1 LRPANRLWVVLSMRI
16 LFVHQNF
23 PGQFIHLAAALA
35 QTGHEVVALS
45 INQRAP
51 IPGVKALYYKP
62 TIGSTPQIHP
72 LVADFETK
80 VIRAEACVNA
90 AFQIKQQGFSPDVI
104 YAHTGWGESL
114 FLKDIWP
121 TAKLLC
127 YFEFFYQ
134 AQGADCGF
142 DPEFP
147 EDALARACRTHTKN
161 AHHLMSLEG
170 ADHGVSPTRWQWST
184 FPSRYQDKI
193 SVIHDGV
200 DTDRIQP
207 NPAVQISLTRDQ
219 LTLTA
224 QDEVITFVNRNLEPL
239 RGYHQFMR
247 ALPDILARRPQVHV
261 LIVGGDEVSYGAPR
275 SDGKSY
281 RQQFWEEVKERLDQ
295 DRIHFLGK
303 IPYPSF
309 LQLLQLA
316 TVHVY
321 LTYPF
326 VLSWSMLEAM
336 AAGAL
341 VVGSATPPVT
351 EVIRTGE
358 NGLLVDFFSTSELVD
373 AVCEGLQQ
381 RDRMLPLR
389 QQARRTIEEHYDL
402 QRICL
407 PKQLELIN
415 NL

>member
-1 LRPANRLWVVLSMRI
+1 MRI

-23 PGQFIHLAAALA
+23 PGQFIHLSAALA
-35 QTGHEVVALS
+35 QQGHEVVALA
-45 INQRAP
+45 INQRSP
-51 IPGVKALYYKP
+51 LPGVKVLYYKP

-72 LVADFETK
+72 LVVDFETK
-80 VIRAEACVNA
+80 VIRAEACARA
-90 AFQIKQQGFSPDVI
+90 ALQIKQQGFSPDVI
-104 YAHTGWGESL
+104 YAHTGWGEPL

-127 YFEFFYQ
+127 YFEFFYK

-147 EDALARACRTHTKN
+147 EDPFVRACRTNTKN
-161 AHHLMSLEG
+161 AHHLLSLEG

-200 DTDRIQP
+200 DTGRIQP
-207 NPAVQISLTRDQ
+207 NPRVQVSLSRDQ
-219 LTLTA
+219 LTLTPN
-224 QDEVITFVNRNLEPL
+224 DEVITFVNRNLEPL

-247 ALPDILARRPQVHV
+247 ALPEILARRPKARI
-261 LIVGGDEVSYGAPR
+261 LIVGGDEVSYGAPPE
-275 SDGKSY
+275 DGNSY
-281 RQQFWEEVKERLDQ
+281 RHQFWNEVKDRLDQ
-295 DRIHFLGK
+295 RRIHFLGK
-303 IPYPSF
+303 IPYENF
-309 LQLLQLA
+309 IQLLQLS

-341 VVGSATPPVT
+341 VVGSATAPVT
-351 EVIRTGE
+351 EVIRSGE
-358 NGLLVDFFSTSELVD
+358 NGLLVDFFSTNELVN
-373 AVCEGLQQ
+373 AVCEGLQE
-381 RDRMLPLR
+381 RDRLLPLR
-389 QQARRTIEEHYDL
+389 QQARQTIVEHYDL

-407 PKQLELIN
+407 PQQLELIHR
-415 NL
+415 LFGQ

>member
-1 LRPANRLWVVLSMRI
+1 MCPANKLWVVLSMRI

-23 PGQFIHLAAALA
+23 PGQFIHLSAALV
-35 QTGHEVVALS
+35 QIGHEVVALS
-45 INQRAP
+45 INQRIP
-51 IPGVKALYYKP
+51 IPGVKVFYYKP
-62 TIGSTPQIHP
+62 TSGSTPQIHP
-72 LVADFETK
+72 LATDFETK
-80 VIRAEACVNA
+80 VIRAEACANA
-90 AFQIKQQGFSPDVI
+90 AVQLKQQGFSPDII

-121 TAKLLC
+121 AAKLVC

-147 EDALARACRTHTKN
+147 EDELARACRTRTKN
-161 AHHLMSLEG
+161 ANHLMSLEG

-200 DTDRIQP
+200 DTTRIQP
-207 NPAVQISLTRDQ
+207 NPEVQISLTRDQ

-247 ALPDILARRPQVHV
+247 ALPEILARRPRAHV
-261 LIVGGDEVSYGAPR
+261 LIVGGDEVSYGAPPT
-275 SDGKSY
+275 DGKSY
-281 RQQFWEEVKERLDQ
+281 RQQFWDEVKDRLDQ
-295 DRIHFLGK
+295 SRIHFLGK
-303 IPYPSF
+303 IPYPNF
-309 LQLLQLA
+309 LQLLQLS
-316 TVHVY
+316 TVHIY

-341 VVGSATPPVT
+341 VVGSATAPVT
-351 EVIRTGE
+351 EVIRSGE
-358 NGLLVDFFSTSELVD
+358 NGLLVNFFSTSELVN
-373 AVCEGLQQ
+373 AVCDGIEQ

-389 QQARRTIEEHYDL
+389 QQARKTIVEHYDL
-402 QRICL
+402 QHVCL
-407 PKQLELIN
+407 PKQLELII